1 MDVADYQ
8 QQVLRINPSHEVAKQ
23 NLQAVFR
30 KPQLTAGVQQQ
41 ENEWHEQWRTLR
53 MAAEDHTQQLGKR
66 ESD

>member
-8 QQVLRINPSHEVAKQ
+8 QQVLRINPSHEGAKQ

-30 KPQLTAGVQQQ
+30 KPELTAGVQQQ